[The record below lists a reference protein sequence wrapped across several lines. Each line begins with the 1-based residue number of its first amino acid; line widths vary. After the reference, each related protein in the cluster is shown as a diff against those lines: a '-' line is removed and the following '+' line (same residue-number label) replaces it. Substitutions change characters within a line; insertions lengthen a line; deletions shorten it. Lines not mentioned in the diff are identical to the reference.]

1 MRIIDKTTALT
12 NGVLR
17 VDSYEEVT
25 LKTLEHDLEVVI
37 IRLANIEA
45 RKAELEARILK
56 LTNFRSKE

>member
-1 MRIIDKTTALT
+1 VRIIDKTTALT